1 VVKTFVRKAR
11 EAIYSDYRIRH
22 VDASLAEG
30 DYQLSVN
37 GTILPAH
44 FEHGGWTVEGPGT
57 PA

>member
-1 VVKTFVRKAR
+1 MRKAR